1 MTPLEE
7 LESFLLER
15 FEDAE
20 LRRSIDHF
28 DPKLP
33 PVLPA
38 DKAPPVE
45 YVHALVTLLEKRGL
59 LDHPFF
65 DLLVAVRPNY
75 AARIGRLRV
84 RCMSDG
90 ELKAGAR
97 WRGEDFELLEEIGK
111 GGFAEIWSAT
121 RTDTG
126 RTVALKILHKD
137 HLNDKVRRKRF
148 LRGAE
153 TLAEH
158 PHPHLVRVLSA
169 SEQEGGRI
177 YFVMEYIKG
186 STLEALVN
194 EGAPQER
201 LIGHVLQ
208 VASALEH
215 LHAHNCLHRDV
226 KPSNVM
232 VDEKGVAKLID
243 LDLVDTDTAHSDLTE
258 AELGGTRRFAPP
270 EAFVKDP
277 DGKPPAFVPS
287 FDVYSLAQLVVF
299 VLSGG
304 KLPLEGQTSELQL
317 ECSDAVRDVLAVALY
332 KDRAART
339 PTIQLFTRD
348 LRQALGMPLEP
359 SSERSS
365 AKIVVP
371 PQRLPWRVR
380 WRRVLELLRK
390 HALRLLG
397 AAVGLAL
404 IVFSLYT
411 LLRPHTLLE
420 TKTFNASSTYAPID
434 GCTRL
439 EIKAWGGGG
448 GSTTHKGGGGGYVG
462 ATFDLENRNAFDI
475 DVGTGGGSW
484 RVGGAG
490 RPGGAEAGAGYFA
503 GARAGGYSAVRQGAR
518 ILLIAGGGGG
528 GGGAGPGGGGGGES
542 GEAGYPRDRGG
553 TGGTQVAGGLGGGH
567 IGDGGDGEPGQRNLG
582 GIGGRANPE
591 RGGGGGGG
599 GGGHHGGGGGGADNL
614 FITRLNDG
622 VPDAGSGGGGGGSGW
637 YDPQFAL
644 TGTILTQMTRGAYPA
659 NRDDPDYLAPAGEGG
674 AGTGQNGR
682 HEPLANGQSGLVV
695 IKCWD

>member
-1 MTPLEE
+1 M
-7 LESFLLER
+7 
-15 FEDAE
+15 
-20 LRRSIDHF
+20 
-28 DPKLP
+28 
-33 PVLPA
+33 
-38 DKAPPVE
+38 
-45 YVHALVTLLEKRGL
+45 
-59 LDHPFF
+59 
-65 DLLVAVRPNY
+65 
-75 AARIGRLRV
+75 
-84 RCMSDG
+84 
-90 ELKAGAR
+90 
-97 WRGEDFELLEEIGK
+97 
-111 GGFAEIWSAT
+111 
-121 RTDTG
+121 
-126 RTVALKILHKD
+126 ALKILHRH
-137 HLNDKVRRKRF
+137 HLNNKVTRKRF

-158 PHPHLVRVLSA
+158 PHPHLVKVLSP

-186 STLEALVN
+186 RTLEALVN
-194 EGAPQER
+194 EGTPQEQ

-208 VASALEH
+208 AASALEH
-215 LHAHNCLHRDV
+215 LHAHDCLHRGV

-232 VDEKGVAKLID
+232 VDEKSVAKLID
-243 LDLVDTDTAHSDLTE
+243 LDLVDTDTTHSDLTE

-277 DGKPPAFVPS
+277 DGKQPKFVPS

-299 VLSGG
+299 VLSDG
-304 KLPLEGQTSELQL
+304 KLPIEGQTSEPQL
-317 ECSDAVRDVLAVALY
+317 ECSKAVRDVLAVALY
-332 KDRAART
+332 KDHAART

-348 LRQALGMPLEP
+348 LRQALGMPLNP

-365 AKIVVP
+365 ARFVVP
-371 PQRLPWRVR
+371 PQRLPWHVR
-380 WRRVLELLRK
+380 WRRFRELLRR

-397 AAVGLAL
+397 AGAGLAV
-404 IVFSLYT
+404 IAFSLYT
-411 LLRPHTLLE
+411 LLRPHRLLE
-420 TKTFNASSTYAPID
+420 TKTFNASSTYAPIE

-448 GSTTHKGGGGGYVG
+448 GSTTHKGGGGGFVG
-462 ATFDLENRNAFDI
+462 ATFDLENRSAFDI

-484 RVGGAG
+484 RVGDAG

-528 GGGAGPGGGGGGES
+528 AGGAGQGGGGGGEL

-637 YDPQFAL
+637 YDPQYAL
-644 TGTILTQMTRGAYPA
+644 TGTVATQTTRGAYPA
-659 NRDDPDYLAPAGEGG
+659 NRTDPDYLAPAGEGG
-674 AGTGQNGR
+674 VGTGQNGR
-682 HEPLANGQSGLVV
+682 QEPLANGQSGLVV
-695 IKCWD
+695 LKCWD